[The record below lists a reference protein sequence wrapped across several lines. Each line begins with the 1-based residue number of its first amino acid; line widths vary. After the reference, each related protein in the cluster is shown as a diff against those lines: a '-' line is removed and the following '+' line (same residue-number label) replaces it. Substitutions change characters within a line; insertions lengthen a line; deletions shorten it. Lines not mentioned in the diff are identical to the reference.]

1 MLNLNCKH
9 FLIFAGTDLIEYFKS
24 FTGRKRFYRQTHKQ
38 RSSRQTEV
46 VWDCLESGISDKER
60 SPTGGWAGERGDTV
74 TVSDQLRSWGSVH
87 LCVQTHDLTCHY
99 LSLHLFVCT
108 SVQVSPSESVGT
120 HLCVFMCTSMCVFIW
135 VRVCVYYSVCSL
147 QNASDVNHR
156 PHFLKGL
163 HSTHFSAI
171 SVTEG
176 APLHRDLG
184 T

>member
-87 LCVQTHDLTCHY
+87 LCVQTHDLTCHC
-99 LSLHLFVCT
+99 LCICLFARQCRCHRVSLLEHIC
-108 SVQVSPSESVGT
+108 VS
-120 HLCVFMCTSMCVFIW
+120 LCA
-135 VRVCVYYSVCSL
+135 RVCVSLYECVFVCITQSAPYKML
-147 QNASDVNHR
+147 QMSTTDPISSRAYT
-156 PHFLKGL
+156 PHI
-163 HSTHFSAI
+163 SAPFQ
-171 SVTEG
+171 SQREHLYTEI
-176 APLHRDLG
+176 
-184 T
+184 